1 MSSSS
6 RLRRNRRIW
15 MRPGFVHSKA
25 CAPCVAWRATTRC
38 KSTHCIAPY
47 RRSSRCSPI
56 GGSRWRSSRR
66 IRQHWRMSS
75 SHSPGGSFAMSD
87 VSSLGQL
94 ISVRFKEY
102 TREPE
107 ALFWSF
113 GFPIL
118 LAIGL
123 GIAFRTK
130 PADTVHVAVVRS
142 APHADRLVTA
152 MKRDSSLVVELLRAD
167 SAESALRTGRV
178 AVVVS
183 EDQTGAIQYIYDDT
197 RPDARTARMTVDNAV
212 QRGQGRADPVGVTER
227 HIREPGS
234 RYIDFVVPGLLGM
247 TIMGGGIWGLGF
259 SIVDQRRKNLLKRL
273 VATPMSRAQYL
284 GSYLLSRLVLLAV
297 EGGVLLTFAT
307 LVFGVPMRAS
317 LITVSLVMLFGALAF
332 GGLGLLVASRSRTI
346 EGVSGLMN
354 LTMLPMWVL
363 SGVFFSSENF
373 PRVIQPVI
381 KALPLTATNDA
392 LRASML
398 RGVELPGLWPQF
410 GVLLAWMV
418 ICYAVALK
426 IFRWR

>member
-1 MSSSS
+1 
-6 RLRRNRRIW
+6 
-15 MRPGFVHSKA
+15 
-25 CAPCVAWRATTRC
+25 
-38 KSTHCIAPY
+38 
-47 RRSSRCSPI
+47 
-56 GGSRWRSSRR
+56 
-66 IRQHWRMSS
+66 
-75 SHSPGGSFAMSD
+75 MSD
-87 VSSLGQL
+87 GARPNPLAQL
-94 ISVRFKEY
+94 VAARFKEY
-102 TREPE
+102 MREPE

-123 GIAFRTK
+123 GIAFRSK
-130 PADTVHVAVVRS
+130 PADVVHVAVVSGSKRS
-142 APHADRLVTA
+142 APIGDALR
-152 MKRDSSLVVELLRAD
+152 RDKGLAVEQLSAD
-167 SAESALRTGRV
+167 SADVALRTGRV
-178 AVVVS
+178 ALVVVPTDS
-183 EDQTGAIQYIYDDT
+183 GPVRYEYDDT
-197 RPDARTARMTVDNAV
+197 RPDSRAARLMANDAA
-212 QRGQGRADPVGVTER
+212 QRGAGRADLLPVTDR
-227 HIREPGS
+227 HVREAGS

-259 SIVDQRRKNLLKRL
+259 SIVDQRRRNLLKRL

-284 GSYLLSRLVLLAV
+284 ASYLLSRLVLLAI

-317 LITVSLVMLFGALAF
+317 LVSVSLVVLVSALAF
-332 GGLGLLVASRSRTI
+332 GGLGLLIASRSRTI

-373 PRVIQPVI
+373 PRVVQPVI

-398 RGVELPGLWPQF
+398 RGVEFPGLWPQIA
-410 GVLLAWMV
+410 VLIAWMV
-418 ICYAVALK
+418 ICYAIALK

>member
-1 MSSSS
+1 
-6 RLRRNRRIW
+6 
-15 MRPGFVHSKA
+15 
-25 CAPCVAWRATTRC
+25 
-38 KSTHCIAPY
+38 
-47 RRSSRCSPI
+47 
-56 GGSRWRSSRR
+56 
-66 IRQHWRMSS
+66 
-75 SHSPGGSFAMSD
+75 MSD
-87 VSSLGQL
+87 DVRPNPLAQL
-94 ISVRFKEY
+94 VGARFKEY
-102 TREPE
+102 MREPE

-123 GIAFRTK
+123 GIAFRSK
-130 PADTVHVAVVRS
+130 PADVVHVAIVSGTKRS
-142 APHADRLVTA
+142 ASMTDALR
-152 MKRDSSLVVELLRAD
+152 RDKGLAVEQLSAD
-167 SAESALRTGRV
+167 SADVALRTGRV
-178 AVVVS
+178 ALVVVPS
-183 EDQTGAIQYIYDDT
+183 DSGPVRYEYDDT
-197 RPDARTARMTVDNAV
+197 RPDSRAARLMANDAA
-212 QRGQGRADPVGVTER
+212 QRGAGRADVVPVTDRQV
-227 HIREPGS
+227 REAGS

-259 SIVDQRRKNLLKRL
+259 SIVDQRRRNLLKRL

-284 GSYLLSRLVLLAV
+284 ASYLLSRLVLLAI
-297 EGGVLLTFAT
+297 EGGVLLTFST

-317 LITVSLVMLFGALAF
+317 LVTVSLVVLVGALAF
-332 GGLGLLVASRSRTI
+332 GGLGLLIASRSRTI

-410 GVLLAWMV
+410 AVLIAWMV
-418 ICYAVALK
+418 ICYTIALR